1 MFERAG
7 DVPGVEASPSKVRR
21 MELAG
26 AVPALSTDTVDWDR
40 YSMFVEGSD
49 QVIQS
54 GRRWLDL
61 LNLRNLAGRIITW

>member
-1 MFERAG
+1 
-7 DVPGVEASPSKVRR
+7 